1 MKRRAFMTLV
11 VSAAAWPLAA
21 RAQAAGR
28 PVIGY
33 IGFGS
38 LQNSVPYLD
47 AFRRGLDETG
57 FIEGQNVLIEYRW
70 LEGQYDRMLELAAD
84 LVRREVAV
92 IATPGTPPASI
103 RVVMA
108 RTATI
113 PIVFAIG
120 DDPVKWGI
128 VANLGHPNSNATGV
142 NFFTSEVLAKRL
154 ELLHDLLPGAVRIAV
169 LLNSADAKRAEEMLS
184 ELQTAARSLGLQIQV
199 LYASTQGEIDAAFA
213 TMARERPDALFV
225 GPDSF
230 FNSRRVQLAMLA
242 ARHAIPTVFAVRE
255 YVDAGG
261 LMSYGTSLTEFH
273 RQVGVYAGR
282 ILKGARPADL
292 PVMQS
297 VKFELVINLQTARML
312 GLDVPS
318 SIIAQAD
325 DVIE

>member
-70 LEGQYDRMLELAAD
+70 LEGQYDRMSELAAD

-92 IATPGTPPASI
+92 IATPGTPPASVL
-103 RVVMA
+103 VVMA

-128 VANLGHPNSNATGV
+128 VANLGPQTAMRRRQ
-142 NFFTSEVLAKRL
+142 FFHQRGFGRTARV
-154 ELLHDLLPGAVRIAV
+154 
-169 LLNSADAKRAEEMLS
+169 
-184 ELQTAARSLGLQIQV
+184 AARSATGSRS
-199 LYASTQGEIDAAFA
+199 YCRAS
-213 TMARERPDALFV
+213 
-225 GPDSF
+225 
-230 FNSRRVQLAMLA
+230 
-242 ARHAIPTVFAVRE
+242 
-255 YVDAGG
+255 
-261 LMSYGTSLTEFH
+261 
-273 RQVGVYAGR
+273 
-282 ILKGARPADL
+282 
-292 PVMQS
+292 
-297 VKFELVINLQTARML
+297 
-312 GLDVPS
+312 
-318 SIIAQAD
+318 
-325 DVIE
+325 

>member
-47 AFRRGLDETG
+47 AFRRGLDETR

-84 LVRREVAV
+84 LVRRDVAV

-184 ELQTAARSLGLQIQV
+184 ELQTAARSLGLQI
-199 LYASTQGEIDAAFA
+199 
-213 TMARERPDALFV
+213 
-225 GPDSF
+225 
-230 FNSRRVQLAMLA
+230 
-242 ARHAIPTVFAVRE
+242 
-255 YVDAGG
+255 
-261 LMSYGTSLTEFH
+261 
-273 RQVGVYAGR
+273 
-282 ILKGARPADL
+282 
-292 PVMQS
+292 
-297 VKFELVINLQTARML
+297 
-312 GLDVPS
+312 
-318 SIIAQAD
+318 
-325 DVIE
+325 